1 MAMLVFVKGL
11 LTKQGNPMPDKNS
24 KFAEQAEDK
33 RKTKEK
39 RREKKKNKG
48 GGRGKERKNNS

>member
-1 MAMLVFVKGL
+1 
-11 LTKQGNPMPDKNS
+11 MPDKNS

-39 RREKKKNKG
+39 GERGGKVEKT
-48 GGRGKERKNNS
+48 GRN